1 MRIAG
6 RSRPHTSELSLFL
19 CVGAD
24 RIPAD
29 ISISFSSTNKGNL
42 VSSVYCMWRR
52 DCIAVLFVR

>member
-19 CVGAD
+19 CIGAD
-24 RIPAD
+24 LILPAD

-42 VSSVYCMWRR
+42 VASTVCGGE
-52 DCIAVLFVR
+52 IVLPYSL